1 MTGLAVRVLVV
12 VVQSRRALEARAQP
26 PRDVRRRVVRD
37 AADAGQAV
45 STCCDDGPQ
54 AQALAERRDA
64 RVATPGPPWLRA
76 HDAARVGAGALG
88 VGLS

>member
-54 AQALAERRDA
+54 PQALAERRDA
-64 RVATPGPPWLRA
+64 RVPTPGPARLRA

-88 VGLS
+88 VGLP